1 MLSRKE
7 HEQKAT
13 HLPEEWR
20 KKVRELLNSTYG
32 NKFDKEQCEFAV
44 FGMTFTSEV
53 VLAVS
58 LVNKNDDNAAPVTY
72 HVSTD
77 LDEKTKADKV
87 MDNLVDSVGLFFDNY
102 FEDLN
107 WNDFFSKWEET
118 DFKGIKIHYKIT
130 RENVGLTLLADQIL
144 EEGDKVH

>member
-32 NKFDKEQCEFAV
+32 NKFDKEKNEFAV
-44 FGMTFTSEV
+44 FGMTFPAEV

-58 LVNKNDDNAAPVTY
+58 LVNKKDDNAAPVTY

-77 LDEKTKADKV
+77 LNEKIKADKV
-87 MDNLVDSVGLFFDNY
+87 VDNLVDSVGIFFDSY
-102 FEDLN
+102 FEDPN

-118 DFKGIKIHYKIT
+118 EFKGIKIYYKIS

-144 EEGDKVH
+144 EESDQEN